1 VINEAVGMLSAK
13 AAKTLLV
20 LTLALCTA
28 GASLAFTWDRAWRAD
43 RVQAEVDLATQ
54 LKATQI
60 EVARVAQAVQLLITR
75 SEPRG
80 AGLGQETIQELRALQ
95 LENARVAR
103 QNAEL
108 ARLLQRVLEKLEDR
122 TVVRELE
129 GVRK

>member
-1 VINEAVGMLSAK
+1 MINEAVGMLSAK

>member
-1 VINEAVGMLSAK
+1 MINEAVSMLSAK

-20 LTLALCTA
+20 LTLAICMA

-43 RVQAEVDLATQ
+43 RIQAEVDLAEQ

-75 SEPRG
+75 SEPG
-80 AGLGQETIQELRALQ
+80 SGLGPETIQEIRALQ

-122 TVVRELE
+122 VVVRELE